1 MSNNR
6 ESEIIHPEDIIDLSP
21 YDDLDCDMDVD
32 RDEMFE
38 VYEQEEE
45 NKCQE
50 PDKKNANKIPE
61 NEEETVD
68 GRENEID
75 SEECEFLECISENK
89 DKFNDLLDSDKQQ
102 KLDCEAFEID
112 NADPEIQKLLEA
124 PIKVNKQQMEIQ
136 ESNDQ
141 IQNNLANW
149 ASNPLIKGR
158 RSNEKNSFQNRRN
171 QWLRLEKL
179 PAHRRLPSKDTVI
192 VKKWTRSINFKTCKA
207 ISIACRYQNWI
218 KISQVLSEASR
229 NQEKLTAQAVRR
241 LSMAVLH
248 SIYKGLKIGKFN
260 LPLEMFPR
268 YLRASI
274 ASVNLSNPV
283 QLLDYLQYPSL
294 GYRINRINTGEVIW
308 RRISHVYRAKMYRIA
323 FEKGAALIRKQ

>member
-6 ESEIIHPEDIIDLSP
+6 ESEIIQPEDIIDLSP

-158 RSNEKNSFQNRRN
+158 RSNEKRFFSEPQKPMVAARKTSSSQETSFKRHCHCQKMDTLNKFQNLQSN
-171 QWLRLEKL
+171 FDRLQIPELDKNISS
-179 PAHRRLPSKDTVI
+179 AI
-192 VKKWTRSINFKTCKA
+192 RSIEKPGNAHCTSCEATFYGSFTLNLQGVEN
-207 ISIACRYQNWI
+207 R
-218 KISQVLSEASR
+218 KI
-229 NQEKLTAQAVRR
+229 
-241 LSMAVLH
+241 
-248 SIYKGLKIGKFN
+248 
-260 LPLEMFPR
+260 
-268 YLRASI
+268 
-274 ASVNLSNPV
+274 
-283 QLLDYLQYPSL
+283 
-294 GYRINRINTGEVIW
+294 
-308 RRISHVYRAKMYRIA
+308 
-323 FEKGAALIRKQ
+323 